1 VNLAAPPAPLRLLT
15 RADCS
20 LCEAMRSDLVRLA
33 ARTALPPLELVD
45 VDADPELQR
54 RYGLKIPVLLWGTS
68 PVCHYRLDE
77 SELLRLLRPAR
88 AGPLRL

>member
-1 VNLAAPPAPLRLLT
+1 LSGAEAPAPLRLLT

-20 LCEAMRSDLVRLA
+20 LCEVMSSELAGLA
-33 ARTALPPLELVD
+33 ARTTLPPVELVD

-68 PVCHYRLDE
+68 PVCHFRLDE
-77 SELLRLLRPAR
+77 SELLRLLRRP
-88 AGPLRL
+88 